1 MEVVEV
7 RTPDAQGT
15 ATYSWL
21 LGETTLTR

>member
-7 RTPDAQGT
+7 RKPDAQGT